1 MSDPVVRGVVAFRVG
16 AGALL
21 LVAAAMLVLQLASL
35 GAPYAAPRSTRTL
48 IEMVLAQATAFT
60 ACGIGFAVIW
70 RAAHRPA
77 ARALTWFL
85 GSLAL
90 FWASVYLAVVL
101 GRGGPDAPA
110 WVRPLIEVDGLIIH
124 LALWLA
130 PAAFVS
136 FSAVFPRPLGPEE
149 LAAPLSPTD
158 RGDAGKGVRAVAARV
173 ARLGARPV
181 FWLRRLL
188 LRRRLVWP
196 VAVVLG
202 SLPLL
207 VYAIGRI
214 AGAEGLDVDG
224 SSPVVAWIGG
234 WTLGLLIAFFVLFFL
249 VGVPAAILISALNL
263 RFGYR
268 LADADDRRRIRWIV
282 DGCVVGAVGLFANMA
297 LQVAFDM
304 VGLEHAV
311 AKAIPGVILG
321 VGNLTMVICLAV
333 GIFYDGA
340 LESSLI
346 VRRSAVY
353 TAFGVLLTFVF
364 AGVENI
370 ASSLLSAQL
379 GLPDGASS
387 FVGGGAA
394 ALVFGALRSTV
405 ARLVR
410 PRPAAATEG
419 AERVAVGE

>member
-1 MSDPVVRGVVAFRVG
+1 MSDPVVRGVVAFRAG

-60 ACGIGFAVIW
+60 ACGIGFALIW

-110 WVRPLIEVDGLIIH
+110 WVRPLIEVDGLIIP

-158 RGDAGKGVRAVAARV
+158 RGDAGEGVRAVAARV

-268 LADADDRRRIRWIV
+268 LADADDRRRIR
-282 DGCVVGAVGLFANMA
+282 
-297 LQVAFDM
+297 M

-419 AERVAVGE
+419 AERVAAGE

>member
-1 MSDPVVRGVVAFRVG
+1 MSDPAVRGVVAFRVG

-35 GAPYAAPRSTRTL
+35 GAPYAPPRSTRTL

-60 ACGIGFAVIW
+60 ACGTGFALTW

-90 FWASVYLAVVL
+90 FWASVYLAVAL

-110 WVRPLIEVDGLIIH
+110 WVRPLIEVDGFIIH
-124 LALWLA
+124 LAVWLA

-136 FSAVFPRPLGPEE
+136 FSAVFPRPLRPEE
-149 LAAPLSPTD
+149 LVVQVSSGGG
-158 RGDAGKGVRAVAARV
+158 GDAGKGVRAFAARV
-173 ARLGARPV
+173 VRLAARPV

-188 LRRRLVWP
+188 LRRRVVWP
-196 VAVVLG
+196 VAIVAG

-207 VYAIGRI
+207 LYAIARV
-214 AGAEGLDVDG
+214 AGLESVHVDG
-224 SSPVVAWIGG
+224 TSPLIAQVGAAILALLVVA
-234 WTLGLLIAFFVLFFL
+234 FVLI
-249 VGVPAAILISALNL
+249 GAPAAILISALNL
-263 RFGYR
+263 RLGYR

-282 DGCVVGAVGLFANMA
+282 DGCVVGAVGLFANVA
-297 LQVAFDM
+297 LQFAFDM
-304 VGLEHAV
+304 IGLEHV
-311 AKAIPGVILG
+311 GAKAVPGVILG
-321 VGNLTMVICLAV
+321 LGNLAMVICLAV

-364 AGVENI
+364 AGVENL
-370 ASSLLSAQL
+370 ASSLLSARL

-405 ARLVR
+405 ARIVR
-410 PRPAAATEG
+410 PRSADATEG
-419 AERVAVGE
+419 AERVAAGG